1 MSFYYAKNN
10 LYNISHQIWGGID
23 RAMAIPAPHIDL
35 LNPLDYD

>member
-1 MSFYYAKNN
+1 MPKITYIILAIKYRG
-10 LYNISHQIWGGID
+10 WVD